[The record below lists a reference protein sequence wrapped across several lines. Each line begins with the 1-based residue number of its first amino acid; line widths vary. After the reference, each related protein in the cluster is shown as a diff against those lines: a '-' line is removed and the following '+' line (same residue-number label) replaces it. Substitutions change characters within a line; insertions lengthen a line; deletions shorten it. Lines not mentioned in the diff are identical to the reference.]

1 MIGTLNVDA
10 DLHRLVWSHLTGRT
24 DVEEAGFLFAR
35 VPQKNSTTITLT
47 AAAWKPVPPEGFAY
61 RSDAYLE
68 LTDSFRASLIKKA
81 HERDSCLVELH
92 SHTGPWPAAFSVSD
106 MIGFREFVPHILWRL
121 RRPYGAVVVAGDT
134 FDGLIWMPGS
144 GSPAR
149 LSEITAGDHR
159 FVATKLTSI
168 QELEAS

>member
-1 MIGTLNVDA
+1 MMGTLIVDA
-10 DLHRLVWSHLTGRT
+10 DLHRMVWSHLTGRSG
-24 DVEEAGFLFAR
+24 VEEAGFVLAR
-35 VPQKNSTTITLT
+35 IAEDSTTITLT
-47 AAAWKPVPPEGFAY
+47 AVAWKPVPPEGFAY

-68 LTDSFRASLIKKA
+68 LTDSFRASVIKEA
-81 HERDSCLVELH
+81 HDRDACLVELH

-134 FDGLIWMPGS
+134 FDGLIWMPVS